1 MVHNG
6 FSEPDPVYSCPTR
19 RSEYTYNPMNGPSNL
34 SLRERRDAIVR
45 EHIAAENA
53 QDISRAIATFHH
65 PRYEVAPFGSVSDG
79 AQAVHDLL
87 AGMFAGFPD
96 FHVEVPRVHHADEA
110 VVVEMV
116 MTGTHQGSFAGLPP
130 TGRPIEVP
138 LVGIFDFDGD
148 RLMCEKVYF
157 DMATLMRQ
165 LQA

>member
-1 MVHNG
+1 MIHYRYFLG
-6 FSEPDPVYSCPTR
+6 GERWPPRSGDDIPTC
-19 RSEYTYNPMNGPSNL
+19 S
-34 SLRERRDAIVR
+34 

-65 PRYEVAPFGSVSDG
+65 PRYEVAAFGSVSDG

-87 AGMFAGFPD
+87 AGMFAAFPD
-96 FHVEVPRVHHADEA
+96 FHIDVQRVHHSDEA
-110 VVVEMV
+110 VVAEVV
-116 MTGTHQGSFAGLPP
+116 MKGTHRGPFAELPP

-138 LVGIFDFDGD
+138 LVGIFDFDDD

-157 DMATLMRQ
+157 DMATLIRQ

>member
-1 MVHNG
+1 
-6 FSEPDPVYSCPTR
+6 
-19 RSEYTYNPMNGPSNL
+19 MNSSSSL
-34 SLRERRDAIVR
+34 SLRERRETIVC

-53 QDISRAIATFHH
+53 HDISRAIATFHH

-96 FHVEVPRVHHADEA
+96 VRVDVPRVHHADEA
-110 VVVEMV
+110 VVVEFV
-116 MTGTHQGSFAGLPP
+116 MTGTHRGPFAGLPP
-130 TGRPIEVP
+130 TGRPIKVP

-165 LQA
+165 LQALRKVLRCE